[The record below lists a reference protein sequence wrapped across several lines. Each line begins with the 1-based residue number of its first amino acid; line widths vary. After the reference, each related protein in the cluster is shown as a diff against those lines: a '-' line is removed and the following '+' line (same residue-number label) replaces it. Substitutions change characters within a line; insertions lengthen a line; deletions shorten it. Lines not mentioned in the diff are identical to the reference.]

1 MPEKEEI
8 KSVESSS
15 HFKYFKMAGSK
26 IIEEEKNIGTSIPTT
41 SQYEDLL
48 KQVEFLVNSLPEDLR
63 SSVLPQMV
71 V

>member
-1 MPEKEEI
+1 
-8 KSVESSS
+8 
-15 HFKYFKMAGSK
+15 MAGSK